1 MIFRRVI
8 SGLAVPGG
16 AYFLYRTI
24 SVMWVHDPLPLVF
37 IVPAALVAI
46 LEAVERAFTGK
57 RWSA

>member
-1 MIFRRVI
+1 
-8 SGLAVPGG
+8 
-16 AYFLYRTI
+16 
-24 SVMWVHDPLPLVF
+24 MWVHDPLPLVF